1 MQTWS
6 SAWGEQPI
14 EHADEVTL
22 SRKGAKS
29 RTRITGLRSKTT
41 KARTHV
47 DRVRDARAEF
57 EKELE
62 ARTRELS
69 EAREQLAATAEV
81 LRIISSSP
89 TELQAMLDVVVQS
102 AARFCGADDAT
113 IFELDGAEPTC
124 GGPLGCDPA
133 RYRYLVP

>member
-29 RTRITGLRSKTT
+29 QRRITGLRSKAT

-47 DRVRDARAEF
+47 DRVREPRAELK
-57 EKELE
+57 KELE
-62 ARTRELS
+62 ARTRELAEAVDQQTATS
-69 EAREQLAATAEV
+69 EILSVICSTRSSRVLLVFARRWMPGSCFATAM
-81 LRIISSSP
+81 S
-89 TELQAMLDVVVQS
+89 
-102 AARFCGADDAT
+102 
-113 IFELDGAEPTC
+113 
-124 GGPLGCDPA
+124 
-133 RYRYLVP
+133 